1 MTALKK
7 YHHNKIN
14 NNTTVLTVENAEFE
28 DFLTRCEALRL
39 DGYEEIDRR
48 NIAQN
53 TYVSYRKGDEGVF
66 LNYYPSV
73 QELAV
78 VTEKECRY
86 FAYHNEIGGKK
97 VQPSITQIHLVDFGM
112 SYVIRLSDG
121 RFIILDGGREY
132 LPDARE
138 LYDCLKRDSVAPKP
152 VIAAWIMTHPHSDH
166 YHCYMTFMDHFAD
179 EVVIEKYMFT
189 FPEHDDVDHYPTL
202 IKKDPRFED
211 NSPFTNIPRMLERM
225 HRSGAPIYSP
235 HTGQRYIIG
244 DAVCDIIGSIDDT
257 IHRSQ
262 NINATSVI
270 IRMELGGQVILW
282 CADAA
287 FSETRLAEK
296 YGQYLKSDILQVPHH
311 GFQSGTAEAEI
322 KGYRYI
328 KPSVCLLPVS
338 DYNAYTVFCA
348 FKEGTKFLMQDMD
361 IDEMITGDTTRTLL
375 LPYTPAPEG
384 KNVLRRNYTAGQ
396 NSAGARTWIYTG
408 LNTGREED
416 LVFQFI
422 NTTHMPTMV
431 NIELFFEEKDRN
443 VRHIKAQIPP
453 LSYKSICV
461 VGGDVDGD
469 FMYFNWMS
477 LKERG
482 VPENANFAIR
492 FISDVPI
499 VVAHKKY
506 SATYYSG

>member
-1 MTALKK
+1 MGAKGIIE
-7 YHHNKIN
+7 NQIN
-14 NNTTVLTVENAEFE
+14 RNSRVLTIEGAEAT
-28 DFLTRCEALRL
+28 DFSARCEALIA
-39 DGYEEIDRR
+39 DGYEAMEER
-48 NIAQN
+48 NIAKN
-53 TYVSYRKGDEGVF
+53 TYVSYKKGDEGVF
-66 LNYYPSV
+66 LNYYPSLG
-73 QELAV
+73 ELTV
-78 VTEKECRY
+78 VTEQECRY
-86 FAYHNEIGGKK
+86 FHYEDNAGACV
-97 VQPSITQIHLVDFGM
+97 VQPAITQIHLVDFGM
-112 SYVIRLSDG
+112 SYVVRLSDG
-121 RFIILDGGREY
+121 RFIIFDGGREY
-132 LPDARE
+132 EPDAKE
-138 LYDCLKRDSVAPKP
+138 LYDCLKRDCVTPKP

-166 YHCYMTFMDHFAD
+166 YHCYMTFMEHFAD
-179 EVVIEKYMFT
+179 EVVIEKYLLT
-189 FPEHDDVDHYPTL
+189 FPEHDDAVHYPAL
-202 IKKDPRFED
+202 FNKDKRFED
-211 NSPFTNIPRMLERM
+211 NSPFTNIPRMFAYM
-225 HRSGAPIYSP
+225 QKNGAPIYAP

-244 DAVCDIIGSIDDT
+244 DAVCDILGSIDDT

-270 IRMELGGQVILW
+270 VRMELGGQVILW

-287 FSETRLAEK
+287 FGETRLAEK
-296 YGQYLKSDILQVPHH
+296 YGQYLKADILQVPHH

-322 KGYRYI
+322 EGYRYI

-348 FKEGTKFLMQDMD
+348 FKEGTRFLMRDMD

-375 LPYTPAPEG
+375 LPYMPAPEG
-384 KNVLRRNYTAGQ
+384 KNVLRRKYTAGQ
-396 NSAGARTWIYTG
+396 GSAGATTWIYTG
-408 LNTGREED
+408 LDTGREED

-443 VRHIKAQIPP
+443 VRHIKVQIPP

>member
-1 MTALKK
+1 MGVKRIIE
-7 YHHNKIN
+7 NQIN
-14 NNTTVLTVENAEFE
+14 RNAAVATVEGAGVT
-28 DFLTRCEALRL
+28 DFSARCEALIA
-39 DGYEEIDRR
+39 DGYEAMEQR

-53 TYVSYRKGDEGVF
+53 TYASFQKGDEGVF
-66 LNYYPSV
+66 LNYYPSLG
-73 QELAV
+73 ELTV

-86 FAYHNEIGGKK
+86 FRYEDKMGECVVK
-97 VQPSITQIHLVDFGM
+97 PSITQIHLVDFGM
-112 SYVIRLSDG
+112 SYVVRLSDG
-121 RFIILDGGREY
+121 RFIIFDGGREY
-132 LPDARE
+132 EPDAQE
-138 LYDCLKRDSVAPKP
+138 LYDCLKRDCVTPKP

-166 YHCYMTFMDHFAD
+166 YHCYMTFMEHFAD
-179 EVVIEKYMFT
+179 EVVIEKYMLT
-189 FPEHDDVDHYPTL
+189 FPEHDDAVHYPAL
-202 IKKDPRFED
+202 FNKDKRFED
-211 NSPFTNIPRMLERM
+211 NSPFTNIPRMYAYM
-225 HRSGAPIYSP
+225 QKSGAPIYAP
-235 HTGQRYIIG
+235 HTGQRYIIS

-262 NINATSVI
+262 NINATSVV

-296 YGQYLKSDILQVPHH
+296 YGQYLKADILQVPHH

-322 KGYRYI
+322 EGYRYI

-348 FKEGTKFLMQDMD
+348 FKEGTRFLMRDMD
-361 IDEMITGDTTRTLL
+361 IDEMITGDSTRTLL

-384 KNVLRRNYTAGQ
+384 KNVLERKYTSGQ
-396 NSAGARTWIYTG
+396 NSAGTTTWIYTG

-443 VRHIKAQIPP
+443 VRHIKVQIPA
-453 LSYKSICV
+453 LSYKNICV
-461 VGGDVDGD
+461 VGSEVDGD
-469 FMYFNWMS
+469 YMYRNSMS
-477 LKERG
+477 LKKRG
-482 VPENANFAIR
+482 IPENAEFAIR
-492 FISDVPI
+492 FMSDIPI
-499 VVAHKKY
+499 VVAHKTH
-506 SATYYSG
+506 SATHHSR